1 MKDEELIASSIPFS
15 SFSLHPSKMP
25 TVHIPPQMRD
35 LTAGRPELV
44 VEGRTLRQVIAALD
58 AQCPGLAERLVA
70 DDRILPGLAIS
81 IDGTV
86 TSRGLLAPVEPT
98 SQIHFLPAFGGG

>member
-1 MKDEELIASSIPFS
+1 
-15 SFSLHPSKMP
+15 MP

-35 LTAGRPELV
+35 LTAGRSEV
-44 VEGRTLRQVIAALD
+44 QADGQTLRQVIASLD
-58 AQCPGLAERLVA
+58 AQCPGLAARLVVE
-70 DDRILPGLAIS
+70 DRIAPGLAVA

-86 TSRGLLAPVEPT
+86 TSRGLLARVMPT